1 MRIIFNWKNDD
12 KILKKSILKF
22 NSNKTYNNRMGTK
35 SNIWKKRMKLK
46 KLFESFKIK
55 QLIIKR
61 TMTMFGR
68 KKNTI
73 EMMLWRF
80 KELDGKTEKKK
91 EKKDYLC

>member
-1 MRIIFNWKNDD
+1 
-12 KILKKSILKF
+12 
-22 NSNKTYNNRMGTK
+22 
-35 SNIWKKRMKLK
+35 
-46 KLFESFKIK
+46 
-55 QLIIKR
+55 
-61 TMTMFGR
+61 MTMFGR

>member
-1 MRIIFNWKNDD
+1 
-12 KILKKSILKF
+12 
-22 NSNKTYNNRMGTK
+22 
-35 SNIWKKRMKLK
+35 MKLK

-73 EMMLWRF
+73 EMML
-80 KELDGKTEKKK
+80 
-91 EKKDYLC
+91 